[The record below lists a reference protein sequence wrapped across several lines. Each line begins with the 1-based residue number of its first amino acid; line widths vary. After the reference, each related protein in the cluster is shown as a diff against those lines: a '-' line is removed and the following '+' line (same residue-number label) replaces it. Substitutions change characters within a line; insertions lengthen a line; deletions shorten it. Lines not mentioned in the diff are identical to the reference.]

1 VSALISIENVG
12 ENDSWEGKKGLVHQV
27 VMDDII
33 NLESYDIYLA
43 GRFEMVGVIRDDFV
57 KRGALLA
64 HMHADAFAFI

>member
-1 VSALISIENVG
+1 MSALISIENVG

-43 GRFEMVGVIRDDFV
+43 GRFEMVGVIRGDFV
-57 KRGALLA
+57 KHGALLA
-64 HMHADAFAFI
+64 HMYADAFAFI